1 MNKITEKLSYFAVSL
16 ILGAIIISFALT
28 GFQGFNSSSGSVA
41 NVDGTPITIE
51 EYNRTLNAQIN
62 RYSQMFG
69 GKSLTSQ
76 QIKQFRIKEGVLNS
90 LVQQKLMV
98 NLADELKLDVSQE
111 QIKEE
116 IKTAPFFQT
125 NNKFDVN
132 KYKGLLAANGFT
144 PQKYEETEKERLSL
158 IELTKVFDSILLS
171 KKSVK
176 EEQEFQNSMATVYAV
191 SFDKES
197 MTKYLPVSDEEVKA
211 FASDPKNESVLKSV
225 YDTMSGEFNKKESVT
240 ANHILLKINGDEKA
254 TLKKAQDLRK
264 KLSPSNFINM
274 AKKHTDEE
282 AGKSTGGDLGT
293 FEKGRMVPEFEK
305 VAFSQKVGSI
315 SQPVKTQFGYHLI
328 YVTKKTPAVN
338 KTLEQVKD
346 QVALKHLR
354 KTKRDELAE
363 FNKKLKIELK
373 NLLVQKNFKKLEE
386 LSKKYGFTFTNKE
399 EMSLMDIKAGPIQFK
414 EDEIVPLF
422 FTKNKNT
429 IIDNDLPT
437 KVNLLKIENFYQ
449 KEAKN
454 TEAEQSY
461 EMATRQFGNELHNS
475 LLNSLQEE
483 ADIVTYPNLL

>member
-1 MNKITEKLSYFAVSL
+1 
-16 ILGAIIISFALT
+16 
-28 GFQGFNSSSGSVA
+28 
-41 NVDGTPITIE
+41 
-51 EYNRTLNAQIN
+51 
-62 RYSQMFG
+62 
-69 GKSLTSQ
+69 
-76 QIKQFRIKEGVLNS
+76 
-90 LVQQKLMV
+90 
-98 NLADELKLDVSQE
+98 
-111 QIKEE
+111 
-116 IKTAPFFQT
+116 
-125 NNKFDVN
+125 
-132 KYKGLLAANGFT
+132 
-144 PQKYEETEKERLSL
+144 
-158 IELTKVFDSILLS
+158 
-171 KKSVK
+171 
-176 EEQEFQNSMATVYAV
+176 
-191 SFDKES
+191 
-197 MTKYLPVSDEEVKA
+197 
-211 FASDPKNESVLKSV
+211 
-225 YDTMSGEFNKKESVT
+225 
-240 ANHILLKINGDEKA
+240 
-254 TLKKAQDLRK
+254 
-264 KLSPSNFINM
+264 M

-282 AGKSTGGDLGT
+282 AGKSTGGALGT

-346 QVALKHLR
+346 KVALKHLR